1 MEREDT
7 EEPIPLDDGPV
18 EDEVLDDMHGDEN
31 KFTLSYFSCP
41 DSATKGKTGLQ
52 FANATSRDVYI
63 KVHKTFHNVRKT
75 EFDKIF
81 INMEN
86 VNF

>member
-31 KFTLSYFSCP
+31 KFTLSYFSFT

-63 KVHKTFHNVRKT
+63 KVQKTCYFSPIWKVASEKR
-75 EFDKIF
+75 
-81 INMEN
+81 
-86 VNF
+86 

>member
-18 EDEVLDDMHGDEN
+18 EDEVLDDMHGDE
-31 KFTLSYFSCP
+31 KGLFFSYFSFTE
-41 DSATKGKTGLQ
+41 SASKGKTGLQ

-63 KVHKTFHNVRKT
+63 KVKN
-75 EFDKIF
+75 I
-81 INMEN
+81 
-86 VNF
+86 